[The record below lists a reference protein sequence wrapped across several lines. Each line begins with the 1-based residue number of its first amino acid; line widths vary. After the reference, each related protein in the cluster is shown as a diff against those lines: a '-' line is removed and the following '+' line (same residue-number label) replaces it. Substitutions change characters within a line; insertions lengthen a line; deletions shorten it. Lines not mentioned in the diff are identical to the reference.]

1 MPFTNL
7 FLTYITLYIM
17 FYTEYLFGKVF
28 FVIFCF
34 VFCLGSK
41 QRGKCDNDHRRARGI
56 ESTSEGIIERDT
68 ENE

>member
-1 MPFTNL
+1 
-7 FLTYITLYIM
+7 M

-56 ESTSEGIIERDT
+56 ESASEGIIERDT